1 MAAKRP
7 REGLRLTGSSSAEEV
22 SEWLSLMVPAF
33 TGREDVLRSCSHI
46 DGAAL
51 LALDEAAMKQLGF
64 KAFGVRR
71 KLTLCIKEMLATP
84 PSNEE
89 PARYTIP
96 PLVC

>member
-7 REGLRLTGSSSAEEV
+7 REGLRLTAGSSAEEV

-33 TGREDVLRSCSHI
+33 AGREDVLRGCSHI

-84 PSNEE
+84 PSSEE
-89 PARYTIP
+89 VHVYR
-96 PLVC
+96 